1 MDHSIDYLN
10 EFLSSDE
17 LDFIIS
23 TGEYSVNVQYENL
36 LRAID
41 ARLKGRDSFVGMI
54 FVAGPSSSG
63 KTTFSEMLRDKLGST
78 GINAT
83 VVSLDDFYHD
93 KEYTKR
99 KQVKMGLISEDSDDV
114 DYETVEAFDVSQFKT
129 KMRQYVRGEKVMLP
143 EFDFLSGKQLKDR
156 NPIKRKGKDILI
168 IEGIQTMNPKVFN
181 GISVDLKLKIYICPF
196 DTYTSR
202 SNPKIRITPQMIR
215 FMRRTVR
222 DNEKRGASVM
232 RTCEMWP
239 SVRLG
244 EERYIKPM
252 KKYADFFFNSS
263 YMYEPFYLTSK
274 IRKLIERLSDEEKA
288 VVYRYIDEAAINS
301 VLPKEKLAIPKD
313 SVFNEFYFE

>member
-1 MDHSIDYLN
+1 MDHSIEYLN
-10 EFLSSDE
+10 DFLASDR
-17 LDFIIS
+17 LDFIIG
-23 TGEYSVNVQYENL
+23 TGEYNVNVQYENL

-41 ARLKGRDSFVGMI
+41 ARLHGMDSFVGMI

-83 VVSLDDFYHD
+83 VVSLDNFYHD
-93 KEYTKR
+93 TEYTKR
-99 KQVKMGLISEDSDDV
+99 KQVRMGLISEDSNEV
-114 DYETVEAFDVSQFKT
+114 DYETIEAFDISQFKN
-129 KMRQYVRGEKVMLP
+129 KMREYIKGGKVYLP
-143 EFDFLSGKQLKDR
+143 EFDFLIGKQIKDR
-156 NPIKRKGKDILI
+156 IPIKRKGKDIVI

-202 SNPKIRITPQMIR
+202 ADSKIRITPQMIR

-222 DNEKRGASVM
+222 DNEKRGAGIM

-239 SVRLG
+239 SVRKG
-244 EERYIKPM
+244 EDKYIKPM

-263 YMYEPFYLTSK
+263 YMYEPFYLTCK
-274 IRKLIERLSDEEKA
+274 VRKLIDELTEEEKS
-288 VVYRYIDEAAINS
+288 VVYRYLDEAAINS
-301 VLPKEKLAIPKD
+301 VLPRETLSIPKD
-313 SVFNEFYFE
+313 SVFNEFLF